1 MTAGRPPSRTISTSR
16 PSARSSVATA
26 SALRLDVRLVEGV
39 EGDAGDPGQRLEV
52 GADLRHQR
60 ADAVAQGG
68 DLVVGENVGHGAR
81 PYPPRS
87 APGGPA
93 SGLDGAVRGEH
104 LAWGRVRTQQDAGD
118 GAGGGPPAREG
129 AKNRPTPRRRDQEA
143 ARRQPLVPADRKR
156 ARQQERARRSE
167 QLALTRQA
175 MVTGDEKHLPPRDKG
190 PVRRYIRDYVDARWN
205 LAEFMLPVMVVV
217 LAFSFLRI
225 DAVLAL
231 VTMATYGI
239 ILVAVLDTFLM
250 WRRCKRLLVAKFGA
264 DQLGRGQRDVRR
276 DARLPAAALPD
287 AAPDGGPRR
296 LPVLSRAQ
304 GAGSRLIGP

>member
-1 MTAGRPPSRTISTSR
+1 MFGRSKTQEPAPEEAHPP
-16 PSARSSVATA
+16 
-26 SALRLDVRLVEGV
+26 
-39 EGDAGDPGQRLEV
+39 
-52 GADLRHQR
+52 
-60 ADAVAQGG
+60 
-68 DLVVGENVGHGAR
+68 
-81 PYPPRS
+81 
-87 APGGPA
+87 
-93 SGLDGAVRGEH
+93 
-104 LAWGRVRTQQDAGD
+104 
-118 GAGGGPPAREG
+118 REG

-225 DAVLAL
+225 PSVLAL

-250 WRRCKRLLVAKFGA
+250 WRRCKRLLVARFGA
-264 DQLGRGQRDVRR
+264 DQLGRGNGMYVAMRAFQLRR
-276 DARLPAAALPD
+276 FRM
-287 AAPDGGPRR
+287 PRPMVDR
-296 LPVLSRAQ
+296 GDYPS
-304 GAGSRLIGP
+304 